1 MKQKLVIPILIFLS
15 IGLITQGFQCGSPEF
30 TGAKVYI
37 QQKNYDKA
45 IENLEIEVQKNP
57 NNDEAWYLL
66 GALKADKGDYI
77 SMNTAFSNALKLTD
91 KHKSDIAS
99 VRGKHWVDHVNAGVT
114 YSQKGSNDSMFFY
127 DKAIDEYQKAIAAWP
142 DTSMTY
148 RYLASAYNSKGDINN
163 AIINLKK
170 AWDLGREKEV
180 YKQVGNLYIKLG
192 MDLKLKFESDNAD
205 KLKLQKNMSDIRKGT
220 HKNDIMHA
228 FGAPDSQKKDK
239 KNPKKEEWI
248 YNQYGMTFVVEGELV
263 ASKTI
268 SKAYDLKIDST
279 KYYEAVGEFNKAID
293 IFETI
298 KSIDPKD
305 NENLNLLL
313 QAYVEAGRI
322 REATKVFQLAIDN
335 EPDNKLNH
343 YILGVL
349 YRTVR
354 EYEDAIKEFKE
365 AIRID
370 PEYGDA
376 IFDIGA
382 TYYNWGVEM
391 KRAAQEKGDETT
403 EYKQKFQDAL
413 PYIEK
418 VTEIKTNDTQIW
430 DTLGTIYAL
439 LGQADKAMKAL
450 DKADQI
456 RKGGK

>member
-1 MKQKLVIPILIFLS
+1 MKQKLVIPFSIFFF
-15 IGLITQGFQCGSPEF
+15 IGLMTQGFQCGSPEF

-66 GALKADKGDYI
+66 GVLKADKGDYI
-77 SMNTAFSNALKLTD
+77 GMNTAFSNALKLSD
-91 KHKSDIAS
+91 KHKSDIIS

-148 RYLASAYNSKGDINN
+148 RYLASAYNNKGDINN

-170 AWDLGREKEV
+170 AWDLGREKDA
-180 YKQVGNLYIKLG
+180 YKQAGSLYVKLG

-205 KLKLQKNMSDIRKGT
+205 KLKLQKNMNDIRKGT
-220 HKNDIMHA
+220 HKNDIMRA

-268 SKAYDLKIDST
+268 SKVYDLKIDST

-298 KSIDPKD
+298 KSTDPKD
-305 NENLNLLL
+305 NENLSLLL
-313 QAYVEAGRI
+313 QAYVESNRI
-322 REATKVFQLAIDN
+322 REATKAFQLAIDN

-349 YRTVR
+349 YRTVH
-354 EYEDAIKEFKE
+354 EYEVAIKEFKE
-365 AIRID
+365 AIKID

-391 KRAAQEKGDETT
+391 KRVAQEKGDETT

-418 VTEIKTNDTQIW
+418 VTEIKTNDAQIW
-430 DTLGTIYAL
+430 DTLGTIYVSWS
-439 LGQADKAMKAL
+439 
-450 DKADQI
+450 I
-456 RKGGK
+456 

>member
-1 MKQKLVIPILIFLS
+1 MKQKLVIPFSIFFF
-15 IGLITQGFQCGSPEF
+15 IGLMTQGFQCGSPEF

-66 GALKADKGDYI
+66 GVLKADKGDYI
-77 SMNTAFSNALKLTD
+77 GMNTAFSNALKLSD
-91 KHKSDIAS
+91 KHKSDIIS

-148 RYLASAYNSKGDINN
+148 RYLASAYNNKGDINN

-170 AWDLGREKEV
+170 AWDLGREKDA
-180 YKQVGNLYIKLG
+180 YKQAGSLYVKLG

-205 KLKLQKNMSDIRKGT
+205 KLKLQKNMNDIRKGT
-220 HKNDIMHA
+220 HKNDIMRA

-268 SKAYDLKIDST
+268 SKVYDLKIDST

-298 KSIDPKD
+298 KSTDPKD
-305 NENLNLLL
+305 NENLSLLL
-313 QAYVEAGRI
+313 QAYVESNRI
-322 REATKVFQLAIDN
+322 REATKAFQLAIDN

-349 YRTVR
+349 YRTVH
-354 EYEDAIKEFKE
+354 EYEVAIKEFKE
-365 AIRID
+365 AIKID

-391 KRAAQEKGDETT
+391 KRVAQEKGDETT

-418 VTEIKTNDTQIW
+418 VTEIKTNDAQIW

-439 LGQADKAMKAL
+439 LGQSDKAMKAL

-456 RKGGK
+456 RKGK

>member
-1 MKQKLVIPILIFLS
+1 M
-15 IGLITQGFQCGSPEF
+15 
-30 TGAKVYI
+30 
-37 QQKNYDKA
+37 
-45 IENLEIEVQKNP
+45 
-57 NNDEAWYLL
+57 
-66 GALKADKGDYI
+66 
-77 SMNTAFSNALKLTD
+77 
-91 KHKSDIAS
+91 
-99 VRGKHWVDHVNAGVT
+99 R
-114 YSQKGSNDSMFFY
+114 
-127 DKAIDEYQKAIAAWP
+127 
-142 DTSMTY
+142 
-148 RYLASAYNSKGDINN
+148 
-163 AIINLKK
+163 
-170 AWDLGREKEV
+170 
-180 YKQVGNLYIKLG
+180 
-192 MDLKLKFESDNAD
+192 
-205 KLKLQKNMSDIRKGT
+205 
-220 HKNDIMHA
+220 A

-268 SKAYDLKIDST
+268 SKVYDLKIDST

-298 KSIDPKD
+298 KSTDPKD
-305 NENLNLLL
+305 NENLSLLL
-313 QAYVEAGRI
+313 QAYVESNRI
-322 REATKVFQLAIDN
+322 REATKAFQLAIDN

-349 YRTVR
+349 YRTVH
-354 EYEDAIKEFKE
+354 EYEVAIKEFKE
-365 AIRID
+365 AIKID

-391 KRAAQEKGDETT
+391 KRVAQEKGDETT

-418 VTEIKTNDTQIW
+418 VTEIKTNDAQIW

-439 LGQADKAMKAL
+439 LGQSDKAMKAL

-456 RKGGK
+456 RKGK